1 MRRKIIKVGSSRGVL
16 LPREVTR
23 AMKWDLGTEVEL
35 NVDKENKEIILKTI
49 KINLPDDFDVEMLK
63 KIEETMSNYGDI
75 LEGIDD

>member
-1 MRRKIIKVGSSRGVL
+1 
-16 LPREVTR
+16 
-23 AMKWDLGTEVEL
+23 MKWDLGTEVEL